1 MRPGVHHSA
10 ICVGD
15 LDASLRFY
23 TEGLGLEVLMD
34 RSFDGDW
41 PTLFGARSTRLR
53 SIFLGDRAR
62 PDSGIVELVQF
73 DAGVDQGP
81 EPGPEPG
88 PEAGPPTRGFLLL
101 SFFVDVDDTLERL
114 ASLGHRDVRRIDQP
128 APGGSVAMAVLE
140 DPDGVRIELV
150 DAPGG

>member
-1 MRPGVHHSA
+1 VRPGVHHSA

-53 SIFLGDRAR
+53 SIFLGDPAR
-62 PDSGIVELVQF
+62 PDTGIVELVQF
-73 DAGVDQGP
+73 YAGVDPRPG
-81 EPGPEPG
+81 PGPEP
-88 PEAGPPTRGFLLL
+88 GPPTRGFLLL
-101 SFFVDVDDTLERL
+101 SFFVDVDDTLGRL
-114 ASLGHRDVRRIDQP
+114 ASLGYRAVRRIDQP